1 MRKPSHTSRAHILG
15 LAILFGGLGAAAQD
29 VVIVIN
35 KEVSISHIKRAELK
49 DIFTGA
55 RTRFADG
62 SRAIPVVLKGGP
74 VHEVF
79 LRNHLGD
86 NPSEFRNR
94 WRKAVFTGE
103 GSMLKECE
111 SETALLNYVAN
122 TPGAIGYVSRA
133 VDGDGVKVL
142 TISP

>member
-1 MRKPSHTSRAHILG
+1 MRKAICTTRAHILG
-15 LAILFGGLGAAAQD
+15 LVILLGGFSAQAQD
-29 VVIVIN
+29 VVIVTN
-35 KEVSISHIKRAELK
+35 KGVLISHITPAELK

-86 NPSEFRNR
+86 NPSEFRAR

-111 SETALLNYVAN
+111 SEAALLSYVTN
-122 TPGAIGYVSRA
+122 TPGAIGYLSRA
-133 VDGDGVKVL
+133 VDGDVVRVI
-142 TISP
+142 TVSP

>member
-1 MRKPSHTSRAHILG
+1 MRKAICTTRAHILG
-15 LAILFGGLGAAAQD
+15 LVILLGGFSAQAQD
-29 VVIVIN
+29 VVIVTN
-35 KEVSISHIKRAELK
+35 KGVLISHITAAELK

-86 NPSEFRNR
+86 NPSEFRAR

-111 SETALLNYVAN
+111 SEAALLSYVTN
-122 TPGAIGYVSRA
+122 TPGAIGYLSRA
-133 VDGDGVKVL
+133 VDGDVVRVI
-142 TISP
+142 TVSP